1 MIIDCK
7 TIYGNSIDLKNFLN
21 TSISLI
27 VNNYLHSLNYHELN
41 NYSQI
46 VINSSPIDIY
56 YFLLA
61 SKETFRIEQNSG
73 KIQVN
78 NQQGKNILNPFN
90 KQVDKALY
98 QRWSQD

>member
-27 VNNYLHSLNYHELN
+27 VNNYLHSLN
-41 NYSQI
+41 QI